1 MMDINL
7 KQRGRSSID
16 FAADLT
22 GSAGSLAKSVNTRL
36 SRLSLVDDIDARD
49 KQVKEF
55 LGDSNPNWF
64 SRQISKWCSVTH
76 GVITGDAF
84 AEIQPELESQFN
96 ELRKGPTQ
104 IEANPNCEY
113 PDYWT
118 GVDFHR
124 TTGGWVRENQGFIHG
139 ELIHPLYVGKNYPGN
154 IFQQRRDVLGELGGR
169 KFERILE
176 MGTSSGHYTLQLA
189 AEYPQAAITGIELGL
204 PMLEQAQ
211 RFANERGLSWRLIQA
226 PAEKTGLPD
235 ASFDLVTSY
244 ILLHELPASANKA
257 VFEEAY
263 RLLEPGGAILMAD
276 VRPFRDM
283 TRLEE
288 WQAIDMTKRGG
299 EPYWVEA
306 ASLDLAK
313 LASNIGFVNAKS
325 YGLGER
331 GYPWVTIAYKPE

>member
-1 MMDINL
+1 MDINL

-22 GSAGSLAKSVNTRL
+22 GSTAKLAQSVNTQL
-36 SRLSLVDDIDARD
+36 STLSLPDDISARGT
-49 KQVKEF
+49 QINEF
-55 LGDSNPNWF
+55 LRGNNPNWF
-64 SRQISKWCSVTH
+64 ARRMGKWSSVTH
-76 GVITGDAF
+76 GDITGDAF
-84 AEIQPELESQFN
+84 AEIQHELEPKFD
-96 ELRKGPTQ
+96 ELRNGPTQ

-113 PDYWT
+113 PDYWV
-118 GVDFHR
+118 GVDFHC
-124 TTGGWVRENQGFIHG
+124 TTGGWVREHQGFIHG

-169 KFERILE
+169 TFERILE

-189 AEYPQAAITGIELGL
+189 AEYPQASITGVELGL

-263 RLLEPGGAILMAD
+263 RLLEPGGAVLMTD

-288 WQAIDMTKRGG
+288 WQAIDMTKRAG
-299 EPYWVEA
+299 EPYWEEA
-306 ASLDLAK
+306 ASLDLAE